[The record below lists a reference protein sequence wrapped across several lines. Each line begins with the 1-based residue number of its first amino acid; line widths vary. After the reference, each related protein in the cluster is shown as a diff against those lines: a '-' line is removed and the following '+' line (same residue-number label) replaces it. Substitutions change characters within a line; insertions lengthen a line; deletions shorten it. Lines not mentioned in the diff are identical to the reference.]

1 MSESEG
7 KKKEGKNLKNM
18 RDNLRTAMQQKAYS
32 QLIAVENVSRRKKP
46 E

>member
-7 KKKEGKNLKNM
+7 KKKESKHPKNM

-32 QLIAVENVSRRKKP
+32 QLIAVDRR
-46 E
+46 